1 MWYAVQAVTDED
13 LAAGLDVLA
22 DRLHKPSKSS
32 SDAVT
37 DFEIPEKYPMQSMQE
52 SSGATVTMPTATL
65 IPFAVQSLSAVA
77 PVTNQISLISELPAA
92 DWPMLIEGGSTST
105 AFEPLTQS
113 TTFVPVT
120 FAENNDE
127 PVSAPPR
134 KKIVLLV
141 AKRPSSSLDQSRSRA
156 STNSSAATVMSSHF
170 PSMPTSFLASSAAE
184 ANSMVPRLTTLCTD
198 LPSQELDASCTV
210 GSSGQFGPSEQL
222 QLLEDHSGSSLGHV
236 GSSECHLKTTCGDF
250 VSLAHLAASESHT
263 EPLERSSENHFG
275 SSGHVM
281 SSEGHTAS
289 SEGHLGS
296 SLHDSA
302 LSVKQFLD
310 VSDLYS
316 CS

>member
-1 MWYAVQAVTDED
+1 
-13 LAAGLDVLA
+13 
-22 DRLHKPSKSS
+22 
-32 SDAVT
+32 
-37 DFEIPEKYPMQSMQE
+37 MQSMQE
-52 SSGATVTMPTATL
+52 SSGAAVTMPTATL
-65 IPFAVQSLSAVA
+65 IPFTVQSLSAVA
-77 PVTNQISLISELPAA
+77 PVTSQISLISELPAA

-120 FAENNDE
+120 FVETNDE

-141 AKRPSSSLDQSRSRA
+141 AKRPSSSLDQSQSIA

-198 LPSQELDASCTV
+198 LPSQELETSCTV
-210 GSSGQFGPSEQL
+210 GSSGQFGPSGQL
-222 QLLEDHSGSSLGHV
+222 QLLEGHLESSLGHV
-236 GSSECHLKTTCGDF
+236 VSSECHLKTCGDF

-281 SSEGHTAS
+281 SSEGHTTS
-289 SEGHLGS
+289 SEGHLES